1 MDLTREG
8 TVLLLS
14 VVYAIVGIV
23 LLLVAYKLF
32 DRFTPT
38 KMDDAIFAEKNL
50 AAAIAV
56 GAYMLGVAVI
66 VAAALQ

>member
-1 MDLTREG
+1 MDFTREG

-14 VVYAIVGIV
+14 VAYAIVGIV

-38 KMDDAIFAEKNL
+38 KMDDAIFVEKNL

>member
-1 MDLTREG
+1 VDIAREG
-8 TVLLLS
+8 QVLALS
-14 VVYAIVGIV
+14 VLYAAVGVV

-38 KMDDAIFAEKNL
+38 KMDDAIFIEKNL

-56 GAYMLGVAVI
+56 AAYMLGVAVI